1 MASDINLSAELDNT
15 AQQIRQRIIRIILS
29 AFVGVF
35 SISLLIIIVITGIV
49 INNSLAISPFNHLP
63 IVAQLEG
70 YYSGRGS
77 WEGVEGI
84 LAKDPL
90 NVDLIL
96 LDQNNRIVVDL
107 TEQSTQTT
115 GALYSFAVHDLKID
129 LVAGDKLVGAL
140 ILNRQTM
147 RTPVAA
153 MTSILLPIGMISGF
167 LAFLAAVLVAM
178 LSRRIVTPLAEVIA
192 ASRAVTAGKLD
203 TRVQVQ
209 GPQDL
214 VVLTDSFNQMAAT
227 LERNDRERREMY
239 AIIAHELRT
248 PISVIRGRLEGILD
262 GIYPAD
268 DEHISLTLKATYLLE
283 RLVEDLRLL
292 TLAEARLLSF
302 ENREVDL
309 LIVAS
314 RSVEMFSAEA
324 EEKNISLTLE
334 HAPGDY
340 IIIADPQRTE
350 QVLGNLLDNALRYIP
365 KNGRVWIQLEQTV
378 DRTGFSVCDNG
389 PGVPPED
396 LPYLFDRFWQNNK
409 SYKGGSGGSGLGLAI
424 ARSFIQIQDGSVSA
438 ENISGGGLR
447 IKALF
452 LRQPSQKSRAKPD
465 KM

>member
-1 MASDINLSAELDNT
+1 MSTELETT

-29 AFVGVF
+29 AFVGVL
-35 SISLLIIIVITGIV
+35 SISLLIIIVITGII

-70 YYSGRGS
+70 FYSGRGS
-77 WEGVEGI
+77 WDGVDKI
-84 LAKDPL
+84 LTKDL
-90 NVDLIL
+90 GNIDLIL
-96 LDQNNRIVVDL
+96 LDQNNRIVVD
-107 TEQSTQTT
+107 QAMQTT
-115 GALYSFAVHDLKID
+115 DTVGALYRFAADDLKID
-129 LVAGDKLVGAL
+129 LRAGEKKVGAL
-140 ILNRQTM
+140 ILNRQSGS
-147 RTPVAA
+147 TPVAVIS
-153 MTSILLPIGMISGF
+153 SILLPIGLISAF

-214 VVLTDSFNQMAAT
+214 IVLTDSFNQMAAT

-239 AIIAHELRT
+239 AIIAHELKT

-268 DEHISLTLKATYLLE
+268 DKHISLTLKATYLLE

-302 ENREVDL
+302 EKREVDL
-309 LIVAS
+309 ITLAS
-314 RSVEMFSAEA
+314 RSVDMFSAEA

-340 IIIADPQRTE
+340 VIIADPQRTE
-350 QVLGNLLDNALRYIP
+350 QMLGNLIDNALRYIP
-365 KNGRVWIQLEQTV
+365 KNGRVWIQLEQT
-378 DRTGFSVCDNG
+378 TNSAGFSVCDNG

-424 ARSFIQIQDGSVSA
+424 ARSFVQIQDGSISA
-438 ENISGGGLR
+438 ENIQGGGLR

-452 LRQPSQKSRAKPD
+452 PQPPSHKSGAKPD
-465 KM
+465 KI